1 MSLSRIFT
9 TRKNKNKNTEI
20 DPEDIFMESLNVSA
34 FSTHELEGRFEKSI
48 QPNVF
53 LFLAAG
59 FVCIFLICVY
69 KAYAIQIRDQQVWSD
84 RAVKNYIR
92 KTPVFAYRGV
102 IKDVNGKLLA
112 WNEYLDATTTAI
124 AKREYMGPGFSN
136 LLGYVK
142 YPQKDSSGVFWQDEY
157 IGEDGLEKQYDKQLQ
172 GEKGARIVEV
182 AANGKPIRDNLINKP
197 TDGAALDTYI
207 DSRVQKAFYNR
218 LKEVVDAQGFRG
230 GAAVM
235 MDIHT
240 GGVVALVSYPEYD
253 NNVFTNA
260 TTSIDKQKKQDYL
273 TSKKTPMLDRPVS
286 GLFTPGS
293 TVKPYIAYAAL
304 NEGVIDEYKNIYSS
318 GQLVIKNVYGGP
330 DTIFKDWKAHGYVNV
345 RKALEE
351 SSDEY
356 FYQVGGGYK
365 DQPGLGIKRIEQYA
379 NFFGFASSTG
389 IDMPQENSGI
399 VPSIEWKKKSFKD
412 GDWLL
417 GDTYHTSIGQYG
429 FQLTP
434 LELVRGVAAI
444 ANGGLLVTPKVAST
458 TSQDNR
464 VVDLHLNQKYIQ
476 VIREGMRLA
485 AGIDGTAHYFTDLPF
500 EIAAKTGT
508 AQLGYNNEYVNS
520 WSTGYWPYKN
530 PKYAYVFLMEYG
542 PHTNTVAASKIM
554 REVFGDIVENAPEYT
569 K

>member
-1 MSLSRIFT
+1 MLLNRIFT
-9 TRKNKNKNTEI
+9 SKKNKNIEI

-34 FSTHELEGRFEKSI
+34 FNTHELEGRFEKSI

-53 LFLAAG
+53 LLLAGA
-59 FVCIFLICVY
+59 FVSVFLICVY
-69 KAYAIQIRDQQVWSD
+69 SAYAIQVRDSQVWAD
-84 RAVKNYIR
+84 RSVKNYIR

-142 YPQKDSSGVFWQDEY
+142 YPQKDSSGIFWQDEY
-157 IGEDGLEKQYDKQLQ
+157 IGADGLEKQYDKQLQ
-172 GEKGARIVEV
+172 GGKGERIVEV
-182 AANGKPIRDNLINKP
+182 AANGKAIRDNIVNKP
-197 TDGAALDTYI
+197 TDGAALETYI
-207 DSRVQKAFYNR
+207 DSRVQKSFYNR
-218 LKEVVDAQGFRG
+218 LKSVVDEQGFRG

-235 MDIHT
+235 MDVNT
-240 GGVVALVSYPEYD
+240 GAVVALVSYPEYD

-260 TTSIDKQKKQDYL
+260 TSTSDKQKKQDYL
-273 TSKKTPMLDRPVS
+273 VSKKTPMLDRPVS

-293 TVKPYIAYAAL
+293 TIKPYIAYAAL
-304 NEGVIDEYKNIYSS
+304 NEGVIDEYKNIFSS

-330 DTIFKDWKAHGYVNV
+330 DTIFKDWKAHGYVDA

-365 DQPGLGIKRIEQYA
+365 DQPGLGIKRIEEYTKY
-379 NFFGFASSTG
+379 FGFASSTG
-389 IDMPQENSGI
+389 IDMPGENSGI
-399 VPSIEWKKKSFKD
+399 VPSPDWKKKNFKD

-417 GDTYHTSIGQYG
+417 GNTYHTSIGQYG
-429 FQLTP
+429 FQLSL
-434 LELVRGVAAI
+434 LELVRAVSSI
-444 ANGGLLVTPKVAST
+444 ANGGILVTPKVAST
-458 TSQDNR
+458 TSQNNTTFNL
-464 VVDLHLNQKYIQ
+464 DLNKKYLKT
-476 VIREGMRLA
+476 VREGMRLA
-485 AGIDGTAHYFTDLPF
+485 AGVDGTAHYFTDLPF

-520 WSTGYWPYKN
+520 WSTGYWPYEN

-542 PHTNTVAASKIM
+542 PHTNTVAASKVM
-554 REVFGDIVENAPEYT
+554 RQVFGDILENAPEYT